1 MGIEIEVGSLEEMCD
16 LMCDNFVLEG
26 RIVHDYAETLRR
38 NNTGDPDGSTE
49 GAEIAEDKAADDG
62 RA

>member
-1 MGIEIEVGSLEEMCD
+1 MGIEIEVRSLEEMCD

-38 NNTGDPDGSTE
+38 NDKGDPDGSSKRST
-49 GAEIAEDKAADDG
+49 GTANKAADDG

>member
-26 RIVHDYAETLRR
+26 RIVHDYAETLRG
-38 NNTGDPDGSTE
+38 NDKGDPDGSTE
-49 GAEIAEDKAADDG
+49 GAERAEDKAADDG